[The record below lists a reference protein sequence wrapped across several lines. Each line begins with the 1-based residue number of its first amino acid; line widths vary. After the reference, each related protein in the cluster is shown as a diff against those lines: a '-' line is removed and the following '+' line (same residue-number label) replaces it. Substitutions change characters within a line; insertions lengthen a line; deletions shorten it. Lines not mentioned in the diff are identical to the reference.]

1 MVIKVMIKFNMGVVI
16 ECIYYFCPIELF
28 RVFCV
33 TQYMRLTNILKYNY
47 KQGHLILKSHH
58 E

>member
-1 MVIKVMIKFNMGVVI
+1 MIKFNMGVVI